1 MFFILVKVRYANLM
15 KRNKALEREVS
26 QRTLHLQNAN
36 HLKEKI
42 LMMVGHD
49 LQSPLHFLGY
59 LSETNYDALMS
70 RQHKKAGL
78 ISQEMKNTTKKIYA
92 FVDEFNLWA
101 RVQDEQFNL
110 KKTTFSLT
118 SLVGELELFFKE
130 ILQLQHNTFEFTT
143 EEEYELNTNKELLK
157 AVLRNL
163 IDNAQKHT
171 HNGTISIHC
180 SRDNDKGCLI
190 RVSDTGKGMSP
201 EILKNIN
208 NLIKRAETITDFE
221 SGNRLGYQFIIDF
234 ATRLNAHLTLESE
247 EGKGTTILISGVSL
261 HQVGHKIKKDYRTP

>member
-1 MFFILVKVRYANLM
+1 
-15 KRNKALEREVS
+15 
-26 QRTLHLQNAN
+26 LHLQNAN

-180 SRDNDKGCLI
+180 SRDNDNGCLI

-247 EGKGTTILISGVSL
+247 EGNGTTILISGVSL